1 MLMTL
6 SITATSILESP
17 MKIPLLGGDSMRLL
31 RYAFPYRIAPVTVK
45 SILYTE
51 DSAN

>member
-6 SITATSILESP
+6 SITITSILESP

-45 SILYTE
+45 SILYG
-51 DSAN
+51 DNSAN